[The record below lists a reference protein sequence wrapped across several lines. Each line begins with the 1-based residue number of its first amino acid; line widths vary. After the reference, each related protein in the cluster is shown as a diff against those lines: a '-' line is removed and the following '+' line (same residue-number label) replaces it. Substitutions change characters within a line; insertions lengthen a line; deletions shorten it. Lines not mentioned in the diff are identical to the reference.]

1 MPTAS
6 EPEEARTAPAR
17 AENPAQSSWTLR
29 PPRRFSGGITK
40 AISVAS
46 RVKFASRF
54 GPKTHSRHGGL
65 EPTRAKKRTDL
76 LLAQEKANFRINPS
90 LSCVPCKKMRTWLV
104 QILRARPS
112 KKKANFIPCAQTWGG
127 GMGVR
132 GLNRFFA
139 TQFTKSSRARL
150 RRDDLH
156 EAVNQLM

>member
-112 KKKANFIPCAQTWGG
+112 KKKRTLFRALKPGAGEWE
-127 GMGVR
+127 
-132 GLNRFFA
+132 FA
-139 TQFTKSSRARL
+139 VLIVSSRHNLPNHRAP
-150 RRDDLH
+150 DC
-156 EAVNQLM
+156 AATIFMKPSTN